1 MEKQFQAKVV
11 TVSDV
16 VKTKKNS
23 ISTFN
28 VCTVEFTDGALK
40 GKKYFAQRT
49 LTDKLGNRKNPVS
62 VGQDV
67 TVYLSVV
74 DDKPFFEIGTGSGSV
89 DSADDIMALLK

>member
-1 MEKQFQAKVV
+1 MEKEFQAVV
-11 TVSDV
+11 LTTSDV

-28 VCTVEFTDGALK
+28 VCTVEFLEGSLK

-49 LTDKLGNRKNPVS
+49 LTDKNGNRKNPVS
-62 VGQDV
+62 QGDKVICYV
-67 TVYLSVV
+67 SIV
-74 DDKPFFEIGTGSGSV
+74 DNKPFFEIGTGGGSV

>member
-1 MEKQFQAKVV
+1 MEKQFEAQVV

-28 VCTVEFTDGALK
+28 VCTVKFLE
-40 GKKYFAQRT
+40 GKLAGKQYFAQRT
-49 LTDKLGNRKNPVS
+49 LTDKNGNKKSPVN
-62 VGQDV
+62 VGQKV

-74 DDKPFFEIGTGSGSV
+74 ENLPFFEIGTGGGSV
-89 DSADDIMALLK
+89 DSAEDIMALLS